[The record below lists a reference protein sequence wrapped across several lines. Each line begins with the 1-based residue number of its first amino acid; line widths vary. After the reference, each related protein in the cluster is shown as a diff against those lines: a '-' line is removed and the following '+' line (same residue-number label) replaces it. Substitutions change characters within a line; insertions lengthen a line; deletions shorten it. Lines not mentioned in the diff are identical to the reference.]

1 MPDLQTA
8 LTTAIKNQ
16 VLSTTIKEWDEEEK
30 QEMQT
35 ATQTQAPSMQTT
47 TPEPTLT
54 GNLSKDI
61 FTYIKDNPGCLTKD
75 VRKVFITL
83 GFKESSVGSLVT
95 QMVRNKLVTRNDVG
109 NLEAIRVRYKP
120 LVTGVKKKLLY
131 KKLGVARTQ
140 PQSPRR
146 KASPRWLPSLPQA
159 LTRARKRSI
168 GCLPSLCVKRVLCTM
183 RCACCATW
191 MWGMHAICTPS
202 CTNCSEAKWKQLLLF
217 FCWVR
222 CA

>member
-8 LTTAIKNQ
+8 LTNAISKQ
-16 VLSTTIKEWDEEEK
+16 VLSTTINEWDEEEK

-75 VRKVFITL
+75 VRRAFIAL
-83 GFKESSVGSLVT
+83 GFNENSVGSLVT
-95 QMVRNKLVTRNDVG
+95 QMVRNKLITRNDVG

-120 LVTGVKKKLLY
+120 LITGAKKKLLY
-131 KKLGVARTQ
+131 KKLGVAKT
-140 PQSPRR
+140 PAAKP
-146 KASPRWLPSLPQA
+146 KAQGIAA
-159 LTRARKRSI
+159 LAPEPTSSVDKGQEALDKVLAKPVREARAVYDA
-168 GCLPSLCVKRVLCTM
+168 LCVLRDLDV
-183 RCACCATW
+183 
-191 MWGMHAICTPS
+191 G
-202 CTNCSEAKWKQLLLF
+202 EARYMYTELHKLF
-217 FCWVR
+217 GG
-222 CA
+222 